1 MDAHVLCLGGEDHAL
16 RVPFLLALRDRG
28 FRVTAASSGSGEP
41 FYPAGLPHLSWHFD
55 RFDRRGGDLGAIA
68 RIARLAAECRPDLIQ
83 TFDTKPNLLAPLAMR
98 GAVPV
103 VRTINGMGW
112 TFSPGGGVRAR
123 LIRPVYRL
131 LQRATARW
139 SAATIFQNTDDKTY
153 FEQNGL
159 VRRDAAHLVRSSG
172 IDVEAFRTALARCG
186 DPRALRR
193 QLGLANAKV
202 VVTVSRLTR
211 QKGIGTLLAAARIV
225 ARTHADARFLL
236 VGPRESEGPF
246 AIGAEEIEAAS
257 PHVIAL
263 GRRSDVPAL
272 LAMADVFVLPTEY
285 REGVPRA
292 LLEAGLAGLPMVA
305 TRMPG
310 CTDIVA
316 DGWNGRLVEPRDAPA
331 LARSI
336 LGLLD
341 APGEA
346 KAMGRRSVAFVA
358 RDFSLDGVA
367 DSYRDIYRQVLC
379 ARPMPARP
387 AMSARQLTVAPRT
400 DGEWP

>member
-16 RVPFLLALRDRG
+16 RIPFLLALRDRG
-28 FRVTAASSGSGEP
+28 FRVTAASSGKGEP
-41 FYPAGLPHLSWHFD
+41 FHAAGLPHLPWHFD
-55 RFDRRGGDLGAIA
+55 RFDRKGGDLGAVA
-68 RIARLAAECRPDLIQ
+68 RIAKLAAECRPDLIQ

-112 TFSPGGGVRAR
+112 TFSPGGGLRAR

-139 SAATIFQNTDDKTY
+139 SAATIFQNADDKTY
-153 FEQNGL
+153 FERHGL
-159 VRRDAAHLVRSSG
+159 VRPDAAHLVRSSG
-172 IDVEAFRTALARCG
+172 IEVAAFRAALAASG

-193 QLGLANAKV
+193 QLGLEDTKV

-211 QKGIGTLLAAARIV
+211 QKGIGTLLEAARIV
-225 ARTHADARFLL
+225 ARAHPGVRFLL

-246 AIGAEEIEAAS
+246 AIGAGEIDAAA
-257 PHVIAL
+257 PHVVAL
-263 GRRSDVPAL
+263 GHRRDVPAL
-272 LAMADVFVLPTEY
+272 LALADIFVLPTEY

-310 CTDIVA
+310 CTDVVT
-316 DGWNGRLVEPRDAPA
+316 DGWNGRLVEPGNAPA
-331 LARSI
+331 LARGI

-341 APGEA
+341 GPGEA
-346 KAMGRRSVAFVA
+346 KLMGRRSIALVA

-367 DSYRDIYRQVLC
+367 DRYRDIYRQVLR
-379 ARPMPARP
+379 AQAAPSRPVVPRLAAGPRAEGERP
-387 AMSARQLTVAPRT
+387 
-400 DGEWP
+400 